1 MEATQSSAVLPKVLT
16 ELHQCIENNQI
27 NQELFVAVDA
37 GSKIHNGDRSM
48 DTILR
53 FGETIFEV
61 LDTEG
66 LLLTLTEDEF
76 CGLKKGSAVCCWLRK
91 KRMHAPPID
100 DWHQI
105 LENFMTLITGQK
117 ATVQWS

>member
-76 CGLKKGSAVCCWLRK
+76 CGLKKGSQFAVGCEKSGCMRLLSMIGIRFLK
-91 KRMHAPPID
+91 
-100 DWHQI
+100 I
-105 LENFMTLITGQK
+105 L
-117 ATVQWS
+117 